1 MAIFRRTEIRRDQ
14 RKIASLRCSNLKA
27 STGAIKVVGIASPF
41 GLQPSTT
48 VHIRKAMAP
57 ARVPRLLIVGGVAGG
72 MSAATRARRLCEDTE
87 IIVFESGQYVSYA
100 NCGIPYALGGVI
112 KDDRSLVLQTPQSFK
127 ERYNID
133 VHLGS
138 EVIAIDR
145 ERKEIS
151 VRHAHDG
158 SVSSYYYDHLILA
171 QGAEAMRLPIPG
183 KDLPPV
189 FTLQTIDDLEHI
201 TNFIHVNE
209 CERAVVIGG
218 GFIGLEAAEN
228 IHKLGLGV
236 TIVEYLPHVMPIAD
250 AEIAEPLHDELRK
263 HGLRLLLNA
272 KVERIRAVNTKRAK
286 SVSSLMVDTSQG
298 DSISADIVLMCVG
311 LRARTSLAATAGL
324 ELGNTGVFVNEFMQT
339 SDPAI
344 YAVGDMA
351 ETQNI
356 ISFDWS
362 TLMLAGP
369 ANRQGRCAANHI
381 MKKEHRYRGN
391 VGTSICK
398 VFDLTIAT
406 TGLSVHALR
415 RLKRP
420 VEWVT
425 VHPPDHATYY
435 PDATPITL
443 KVAFDPD
450 DGHLLGAQAVGQK
463 GVDKRIDVISTA
475 LLANMVSGQSSN
487 STTLAR

>member
-1 MAIFRRTEIRRDQ
+1 
-14 RKIASLRCSNLKA
+14 
-27 STGAIKVVGIASPF
+27 
-41 GLQPSTT
+41 
-48 VHIRKAMAP
+48 MAP
-57 ARVPRLLIVGGVAGG
+57 ERAPRLLIVGGVAGG
-72 MSAATRARRLCEDTE
+72 MSAATRARRLCENAE

-100 NCGIPYALGGVI
+100 NCGVPYALGGVI
-112 KDDRSLVLQTPQSFK
+112 KDDQSLVLQTPQSFK

-145 ERKEIS
+145 PRQEIS
-151 VRHAHDG
+151 VRYGHNC
-158 SVSSYYYDHLILA
+158 SVTSYYYDYLILA
-171 QGAEAMRLPIPG
+171 QGAEATRLAIPG
-183 KDLPPV
+183 KDLRGV
-189 FTLQTIDDLEHI
+189 FTLQTIDDLERI
-201 TNFIHVNE
+201 SKFIHINE

-228 IHKLGLGV
+228 IHNLGLNV
-236 TIVEYLPHVMPIAD
+236 SIIEYLPHVMPVAD
-250 AEIAEPLHDELRK
+250 TEMAEPLHDELRR
-263 HGLRLLLNA
+263 HGIRLLLNA
-272 KVERIRAVNTKRAK
+272 KVEGIRADDMKRLEI
-286 SVSSLMVDTSQG
+286 VSPLMVDTSQG
-298 DSISADIVLMCVG
+298 DSVYADIVLMCVG
-311 LRARTSLAATAGL
+311 LKARTSLAVAAGL
-324 ELGNTGVFVNEFMQT
+324 DIGTTGVVVNEFMQT

-344 YAVGDMA
+344 YAVGDMV

-356 ISFDWS
+356 ISFDSS

-391 VGTSICK
+391 VATSICK

-415 RLKRP
+415 KLKRS

-425 VHPPDHATYY
+425 VHPPDHASYY

-443 KVAFDPD
+443 KVAFDTE
-450 DGHLLGAQAVGQK
+450 DGRLLGAQAVGKK
-463 GVDKRIDVISTA
+463 GVDKRIDVLSTA
-475 LLANMVSGQSSN
+475 LLGNMVS
-487 STTLAR
+487 R